1 MKNEKKKRLRVK
13 RERKNRCDKT
23 AGEGKVAVSKKQK
36 INRKYQKNEKRV
48 RRVRTRFREMQ
59 TLKKRWMR

>member
-1 MKNEKKKRLRVK
+1 MKNEKKKRE
-13 RERKNRCDKT
+13 REKNRCDKT

>member
-1 MKNEKKKRLRVK
+1 M
-13 RERKNRCDKT
+13 
-23 AGEGKVAVSKKQK
+23 GEGKVAVSKKQK